1 MILVTG
7 DTHGRVDFKKIE
19 EISKRGILSKEDYLI
34 VAGDFGVL
42 FDPNTLEEDLA
53 IYNELPFTILFVDG
67 NHENFALLNS
77 YPVSLWNEG
86 KVHIIKDNII
96 HLMRG
101 QVYSIE
107 GKTIFTFGGATSVD
121 QYRRIENISWWKEE
135 MPTSEEL
142 DEAKENLLKYNNQVD
157 YIITHTC
164 DAISIRNNLIY
175 FQGKV
180 SEIFMDNE
188 MLDYFEINVK
198 YKHWYFGHFHFDGKI
213 TDNKTALYNYFYE
226 LK

>member
-7 DTHGRVDFKKIE
+7 DTHGKVDFDKIKTINE
-19 EISKRGILSKEDYLI
+19 KGILSQDDYLI
-34 VAGDFGVL
+34 IAGDFGAIL
-42 FDPNTLEEDLA
+42 DPNTLNQDLA
-53 IYNELPFTILFVDG
+53 IYNDLPFTVLFVDG

-77 YPVSLWNEG
+77 YPVSMWNGG
-86 KVHIIKDNII
+86 KVHVIKDNII

-101 QVYSIE
+101 QVYLIE

-135 MPTSEEL
+135 MPTIEEFI
-142 DEAKENLLKYNNQVD
+142 EAKENLLKYNNQVD

-164 DAISIRNNLIY
+164 DAITIRNYLI
-175 FQGKV
+175 FFRGKV

-188 MLDYFEINVK
+188 MLDYFETNVQ
-198 YKHWYFGHFHFDGKI
+198 YKHWYFGHYHFDGKI
-213 TDNKTALYNYFYE
+213 TENKTGVYNSFYE

>member
-7 DTHGRVDFKKIE
+7 DTHGKVDFNKIKIINE
-19 EISKRGILSKEDYLI
+19 KGILSKDDYLI
-34 VAGDFGVL
+34 IAGDFAAI
-42 FDPNTLEEDLA
+42 FDPNTLNQDLA
-53 IYNELPFTILFVDG
+53 IYNELPFTVLFVDG
-67 NHENFALLNS
+67 NHENFTLLNS
-77 YPVSLWNEG
+77 YPVSMWNGG

-107 GKTIFTFGGATSVD
+107 CKTIFTFGGAVSVD
-121 QYRRIENISWWKEE
+121 QYRRIENVSWWKEE
-135 MPTSEEL
+135 MPSEKEL
-142 DEAKENLLKYNNQVD
+142 NEAKENLLKYNNQVD

-164 DAISIRNNLIY
+164 DAITIRNYLVY
-175 FQGKV
+175 FRGKV

-198 YKHWYFGHFHFDGKI
+198 YKHWYFGHYHFDGKI
-213 TDNKTALYNYFYE
+213 TDNKTEVYNSFYE